1 MSTRADRVAEAIR
14 RLTSE
19 IVQRQLKD
27 PRLKGMITI
36 TKVQVKPDLR
46 LAKIFYSV
54 LGEDK
59 KQRLVGK
66 GLKSAKNF
74 IRARI
79 GDELKLRYIPEIM
92 LIIDKSAEHQE
103 RIDTILNK
111 IYREEDNGENRKDK
125 KRD

>member
-1 MSTRADRVAEAIR
+1 MSTRAERVAEAIR
-14 RLTSE
+14 RLASE

-27 PRLKGMITI
+27 PRLKGIITI
-36 TKVQVKPDLR
+36 TKVEVKPDLR

-54 LGEDK
+54 LGNDK
-59 KQRLVGK
+59 KQRLVTQ

-79 GDELKLRYIPEIM
+79 GDELSLRYIPEII
-92 LIIDKSAEHQE
+92 LIIDKSAEYKE

-111 IYREEDNGENRKDK
+111 IQREGNNGENREDK